1 MKSVCHRAAAV
12 LKAAAIIPGPTH
24 AFHPEMPIRRADPD
38 NRHIR
43 FVRQIRKLPRRTF
56 LKFAAAAVVG
66 PAFSRLATAQTHPSR
81 PDAQSY
87 PSRPITIM
95 VAFPPGGATDV
106 IARNLAERMKVSLG
120 QPVIIE
126 NVTGANGTIGTRRVA
141 HASPDGYTLV
151 IGNVETHVAAGAT
164 FAALQYDVVSDFE
177 PVALIATTPR
187 LFLARKTIPAEDL
200 KGLIAWLKSNPDKAS
215 FGTAGPG
222 IGEIAGILFQKRTGT
237 RFGFVPYRG
246 GAPNLQDVAAGQLDL
261 AFLDATTSLAQV
273 RAGNVKAFAVAA
285 AVRLS
290 SAPEIPTVDEA
301 GLPGF
306 YVSHW
311 HGLWV
316 PKGTPPAV
324 IAKLNAAV
332 VQALADPG
340 VRARLADLGQEIFPS
355 DQQTPEALA
364 ALQKAEIAK
373 WWPIIK
379 AANIRG
385 E

>member
-1 MKSVCHRAAAV
+1 M
-12 LKAAAIIPGPTH
+12 
-24 AFHPEMPIRRADPD
+24 
-38 NRHIR
+38 
-43 FVRQIRKLPRRTF
+43 KLPRRTF

-126 NVTGANGTIGTRRVA
+126 NVTGATGTIGTGRVA
-141 HASPDGYTLV
+141 RARPDGYTLV
-151 IGNVETHVAAGAT
+151 IGNVETHVVAGAT

-187 LFLARKTIPAEDL
+187 LFLARKTMPAEDL
-200 KGLIAWLKSNPDKAS
+200 NGLIAWLKSNPDKAS

-222 IGEIAGILFQKRTGT
+222 IGEIAGVLFQKRTGT

-246 GAPNLQDVAAGQLDL
+246 GAPNLQDVVAGQLDL

-285 AVRLS
+285 AARLS

-316 PKGTPPAV
+316 PKGTPAAV

-332 VQALADPG
+332 VEALADPG
-340 VRARLADLGQEIFPS
+340 VRARLADLGQEIFPP